1 MDGCS
6 SDESGTRAVD
16 EADVDGAVCNSDEN
30 GTRAVDEA
38 GEEPFKMSDR
48 FSCCIWDVRL

>member
-1 MDGCS
+1 MHGCS
-6 SDESGTRAVD
+6 SDESGAVD

-38 GEEPFKMSDR
+38 GEEPFKISDR
-48 FSCCIWDVRL
+48 FSCCICL